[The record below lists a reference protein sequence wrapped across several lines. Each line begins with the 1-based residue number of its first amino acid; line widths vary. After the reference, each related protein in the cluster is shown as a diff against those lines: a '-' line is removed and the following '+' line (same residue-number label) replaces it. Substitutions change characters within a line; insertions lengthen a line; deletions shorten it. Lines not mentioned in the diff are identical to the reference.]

1 MSRFFG
7 DTPKTRS
14 KTVLLVDIEN
24 GSVGSALVRLASGQ
38 PPKLFAESRTPF
50 TFLPTRTAPM
60 LLREIEK
67 AVQHSLGQ
75 SSLVAARIRGN
86 AKIAPAGDVGEAAL
100 FFAPPWAALMP
111 HGKDWKLEQEA
122 VSVAAR
128 TVGDFFGHIKTHT
141 HASGAALLRASN
153 TLFELPGIV
162 LLCAVTGEVTEV
174 VALSNGALIGH
185 ATIPLGSNLIFR
197 TLKTHG
203 EYSLPEAHSLLSLAR
218 SHSAEGVLHNEPL
231 AAAAKHISTHITQAA
246 KQLSSEKIQGMLFV
260 APDPL
265 GEWFARAMAAFP
277 SDAFHSNATVRAL
290 HPHHLMPHIAAH
302 GARPDL
308 QILLEAL
315 FVDAA
320 FNRV

>member
-1 MSRFFG
+1 MNRFFG
-7 DTPKTRS
+7 DTPKTQS
-14 KTVLLVDIEN
+14 KTMLLVDIEN
-24 GSVGSALVRLASGQ
+24 GSVGSALVRLAPGH
-38 PPKLFAESRTPF
+38 PPKLFAENRTHF
-50 TFLPTRTAPM
+50 TFLPTRTAPV

-67 AVQHSLGQ
+67 AVQQSLGQ
-75 SSLVAARIRGN
+75 TSLVAARIRGN
-86 AKIAPAGDVGEAAL
+86 PNIAPAGNVGEAAL

-128 TVGDFFGHIKTHT
+128 TVGDFFGHIKTQT

-153 TLFELPGIV
+153 ALFELPGIV

-185 ATIPLGSNLIFR
+185 ATVPFGSNLVFR

-203 EYSLPEAHSLLSLAR
+203 DYSLSEAHSLLSLVRNHPTPGA
-218 SHSAEGVLHNEPL
+218 LYNEPL
-231 AAAAKHISTHITQAA
+231 SAAAKHVSKHITQAA
-246 KQLSSEKIQGMLFV
+246 EQLSSEKIQGMLFV

-265 GEWFARAMAAFP
+265 GEWFARAMTSFT

-290 HPHHLMPHIAAH
+290 HPHHLAPHIAAH